1 MGLIDLHVHAGP
13 SVMPRELDGVDMYKE
28 AVAAGYSAYV
38 IKDHYFPTM
47 MSAENISRHMD
58 DGKCKVY
65 GGLALNN
72 SVGGLNLKAVD
83 AACALGAKIIW
94 MPTVSALRHKIMHS
108 GHGLAFPGSKGMS
121 VEEKT
126 IMYLDDN
133 GELQQEVKDILA
145 YLSNKPDV
153 ILATGHGSRDE
164 IDKLIREAVNTYGL
178 RRILVNHPHSMIGA
192 SMDDIE
198 AWAGRLLHR
207 AERRGLC
214 GGFPLQVQRHFRGEG
229 DDPPLRPAADRHRFR
244 LRSEEQRQS
253 RGRCGALHRDAQERV
268 RPDGRRHQAYW
279 RNKSRPSSGAGDLM
293 CKRKQRYENA
303 V

>member
-94 MPTVSALRHKIMHS
+94 MPTV
-108 GHGLAFPGSKGMS
+108 
-121 VEEKT
+121 
-126 IMYLDDN
+126 
-133 GELQQEVKDILA
+133 
-145 YLSNKPDV
+145 
-153 ILATGHGSRDE
+153 
-164 IDKLIREAVNTYGL
+164 
-178 RRILVNHPHSMIGA
+178 
-192 SMDDIE
+192 
-198 AWAGRLLHR
+198 
-207 AERRGLC
+207 
-214 GGFPLQVQRHFRGEG
+214 
-229 DDPPLRPAADRHRFR
+229 RPAPQDHA
-244 LRSEEQRQS
+244 QRP
-253 RGRCGALHRDAQERV
+253 
-268 RPDGRRHQAYW
+268 RPGL
-279 RNKSRPSSGAGDLM
+279 P
-293 CKRKQRYENA
+293 RKQGYEHRGKDDH
-303 V
+303 VSGRQR